1 MLLITIED
9 LTSNQLVELQK
20 QLPSNQEA
28 CHVTTSLDK
37 SSIDYEEVQVWITYG
52 HDVTEEQL
60 KRMPRLEWIQIF
72 QAGVEHL
79 PIEAIRKRNITLT
92 NMREIHGIPMAEY
105 TLSMLFHLMGNV
117 QRYQEKETKNV
128 WDDQALFHE
137 IYGKT
142 ATIFGAG
149 TIGTEIAKK
158 LKAVGLTVFGVNT
171 SGKLKEPFDEM
182 YSLQERHQV
191 LPKSD
196 FVILLMPVTPE
207 TEHCM
212 SENEFHNMKPDS
224 HLVNIGRGPLI
235 DEEALLKAIQQ
246 KQIKGA
252 VLDVFDEEPLP
263 EDHLFWDIDE
273 ILITPHV
280 AAKSPRYLDRCI
292 EQFAHNIHVFPR
304 FEEMKFIVDTTKGY

>member
-9 LTSNQLVELQK
+9 LTSNQLAELQK
-20 QLPSNQEA
+20 QLPSNQKV

-37 SSIDYEEVQVWITYG
+37 SSIDFEQVQIWITYG

-60 KRMPRLEWIQIF
+60 KRMPHLKWIQIF

-79 PIEAIRKRNITLT
+79 PFEAIRSRKITLT
-92 NMREIHGIPMAEY
+92 NMRGIHGIPMAEY

-117 QRYQEKETKNV
+117 QRYQKNQTENI
-128 WDDQALFHE
+128 WDDLALFHE
-137 IYGKT
+137 INGKT

-182 YSLQERHQV
+182 YSLQDRLKV
-191 LPKSD
+191 LQKSD
-196 FVILLMPVTPE
+196 FVILLMPVTPQ
-207 TEHCM
+207 TEHCI
-212 SENEFHNMKPDS
+212 SDKEFLEMRKEA
-224 HLVNIGRGPLI
+224 HLINIGRGPLI
-235 DEEALLKAIQQ
+235 NDEALLRAVQQ

-263 EDHLFWDIDE
+263 KNHPFWDIDE

-304 FEEMKFIVDTTKGY
+304 FKEMKFVVDTTKGY